1 MYEDPDLI
9 VLDKPAGLP
18 CYPIQYD
25 ETETVA
31 NFLVAY
37 NPLFQGIGE
46 DLDPNATPFSRELLN
61 WADSIFVMEGY
72 MKTAIL
78 EEHCQ
83 LGDEE
88 ERMAKEKIVCLDIPD
103 RFLRNA
109 EDRLTLEN
117 MTLQEAIAYLDQHRG
132 EVFGPKLF
140 SKVLEGRLETL
151 L

>member
-1 MYEDPDLI
+1 MPKYLF
-9 VLDKPAGLP
+9 V
-18 CYPIQYD
+18 CYQNILRSPWAADWCSEYCRNRGITA
-25 ETETVA
+25 EVRSA
-31 NFLVAY
+31 
-37 NPLFQGIGE
+37 GIGE